1 MTQEATL
8 RAEPRTVVGKKVKA
22 LRREGRIPGTVYG
35 PVVDGSINVSV
46 DRRELERFYKAV
58 GLNSL
63 FTLEWEGGSQ
73 AVMIREVQVDP
84 VRWNPLHVD
93 FFAPNLR
100 QELTAAVPVNL
111 SEPSGDLVGIINQVV
126 SELQVKGLPANF
138 PAHLTADISGLVE
151 AGQHVVA
158 GDIELPEGIELVAP
172 ADEVIVTVLAPTVAE
187 GEEPTE
193 AAEAV
198 AEGEAPAEEAAA
210 STEE

>member
-1 MTQEATL
+1 MTQQATL

-46 DRRELERFYKAV
+46 DRRELERFYKAI

-84 VRWNPLHVD
+84 IRWTPLHVD

-100 QELTAAVPVNL
+100 QDMTSSVPVIL

-126 SELQVKGLPANF
+126 NEIQLRGLPVDF
-138 PAHLTADISGLVE
+138 PAHVTADISGLTE

-158 GDIELPEGIELVAP
+158 GDIELPAGLELVAP
-172 ADEVIVTVLAPTVAE
+172 ADEVVVTVLAPTVSEGTEEAAE
-187 GEEPTE
+187 GETP
-193 AAEAV
+193 AAEA
-198 AEGEAPAEEAAA
+198 PAT
-210 STEE
+210 TEE